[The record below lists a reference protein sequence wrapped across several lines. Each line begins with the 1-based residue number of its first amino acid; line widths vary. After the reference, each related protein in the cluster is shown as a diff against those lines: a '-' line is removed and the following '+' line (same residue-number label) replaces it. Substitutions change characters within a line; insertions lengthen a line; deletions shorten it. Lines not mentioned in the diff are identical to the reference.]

1 MAPESRDE
9 VRQRIDSLYDQ
20 AENATG
26 NFNATRAMTA
36 RTRTRGVPLRKRPG
50 GPGDPALDEV
60 ARQWFDAA
68 RAKLGPTVPAVL
80 PADRMPQPPAGARPD
95 SPGRD
100 GGPDGGRGAA
110 SRPVPELAAGPTARA
125 VAELTG
131 GSPPALPSGS
141 APALPSGPTPE
152 PAGRSLPE
160 PTVGPAAAL
169 PAGTGERRAPD
180 APRAL
185 PAPAAGPRRPSPA
198 ESKESNRRRL
208 AAARELLT
216 RYAVRPSAPA
226 AEPRPET
233 GMPGLETGVPRPET
247 GVPRPEMGVPRPET
261 GMSFDSPV
269 GTGAFAA
276 DALTD
281 TGSSV
286 PAGSGGRGA
295 QAVAFA
301 RAQIGRPCVWGA
313 TGPGSY
319 DHASLTRAAWK
330 AAGVSLPRSA
340 QEQVHAGTP
349 VALTGI
355 RDGDLVF
362 FFDDDS
368 HVGLYV
374 GNAMMVHAP
383 GPGSAVREESIF
395 GAGESAIHRVIRP
408 A

>member
-50 GPGDPALDEV
+50 ERGDPALDEV
-60 ARQWFDAA
+60 ARQWFDVA

-80 PADRMPQPPAGARPD
+80 PADRMPQRPAGPRPG
-95 SPGRD
+95 SPVRD
-100 GGPDGGRGAA
+100 GGREAA
-110 SRPVPELAAGPTARA
+110 SRPVPELPAGPAGRA

-131 GSPPALPSGS
+131 GSPPALPAGS
-141 APALPSGPTPE
+141 VPALPGGPAARDTGRSLPE

-160 PTVGPAAAL
+160 LPAGPAAA
-169 PAGTGERRAPD
+169 PPTVPGQRREPGP
-180 APRAL
+180 PRAL

-198 ESKESNRRRL
+198 ESKENNRRRL
-208 AAARELLT
+208 AVAREVLT
-216 RYAVRPSAPA
+216 RYAVPQSAPA
-226 AEPRPET
+226 VASAPRPEADLPL
-233 GMPGLETGVPRPET
+233 GSPGT
-247 GVPRPEMGVPRPET
+247 
-261 GMSFDSPV
+261 DSLV
-269 GTGAFAA
+269 GTGTFAA
-276 DALTD
+276 GTGTFAAGTLTG
-281 TGSSV
+281 TGSV
-286 PAGSGGRGA
+286 APAGTGGRAA

-319 DHASLTRAAWK
+319 DYASLTQAAWK

-340 QEQVHAGTP
+340 QEQAHAGTP

-355 RDGDLVF
+355 QDGDLVF
-362 FFDDDS
+362 FFDNDS

-374 GNAMMVHAP
+374 GNGMMVHAP
-383 GPGSAVREESIF
+383 GPGSAIREESIF